1 MNSKTKKLAQTALL
15 LTICLLSQYFKNL
28 SVYITGPVI
37 NACLILCV
45 LTAGLA
51 WASILCVVTP
61 ITAFFIAGS
70 PIMAGIPL
78 MFPAI
83 MAGNFILVFFTWL
96 FEKKTSLRFR
106 LPAGLIAGSDVRL
119 AGIKVGR
126 VVSQKLDDYYG
137 VVVTFSLPK
146 DIQLPEDSGAAVQSS
161 GLIGTKYI
169 ELQPGGAE
177 DMLPAGGFIEFT
189 QDSPNLQS
197 LLDKVISM
205 ARADRQKHKGQ

>member
-96 FEKKTSLRFR
+96 FEKKTNLRFR
-106 LPAGLIAGSDVRL
+106 LPAGLIAGSVLKGLFMGLVIAGVLLPVFGTNIASHLPKPEALPGVL
-119 AGIKVGR
+119 AAAR
-126 VVSQKLDDYYG
+126 T
-137 VVVTFSLPK
+137 TFSVT
-146 DIQLPEDSGAAVQSS
+146 QLVTA
-161 GLIGTKYI
+161 LIGSVLSYIIWIPLKKYLKN
-169 ELQPGGAE
+169 EG
-177 DMLPAGGFIEFT
+177 
-189 QDSPNLQS
+189 
-197 LLDKVISM
+197 
-205 ARADRQKHKGQ
+205 

>member
-106 LPAGLIAGSDVRL
+106 LPAGLIAGSVLKGLFMGLVIAGVLLPVFGTNIASHLPKPEALPGVL
-119 AGIKVGR
+119 AAAR
-126 VVSQKLDDYYG
+126 T
-137 VVVTFSLPK
+137 TFSVT
-146 DIQLPEDSGAAVQSS
+146 QLVTA
-161 GLIGTKYI
+161 LIGSALSYIIWIPLKKYLKN
-169 ELQPGGAE
+169 EG
-177 DMLPAGGFIEFT
+177 
-189 QDSPNLQS
+189 
-197 LLDKVISM
+197 
-205 ARADRQKHKGQ
+205 